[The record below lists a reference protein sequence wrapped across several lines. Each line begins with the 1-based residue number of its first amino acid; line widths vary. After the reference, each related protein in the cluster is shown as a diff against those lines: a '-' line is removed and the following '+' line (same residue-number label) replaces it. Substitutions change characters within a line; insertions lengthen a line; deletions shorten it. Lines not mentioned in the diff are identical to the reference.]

1 LAQTSFKGALARG
14 DYTAFSDADVL
25 VLLERSSKRHVDR
38 IEGFIDPSLS
48 LDVEPVVYT
57 VDEFLEMARER
68 RKIVVE
74 AVKYGKLLAGDG
86 DVLRKAREMLRSSG

>member
-1 LAQTSFKGALARG
+1 M
-14 DYTAFSDADVL
+14 
-25 VLLERSSKRHVDR
+25 LEKPSKRHIDR
-38 IEGFIDPSLS
+38 IEDFIDPSLS